1 MCISKDGD
9 GVGTRDD
16 VASSEATA
24 SEASASEVG
33 GATAAKQPEQGGSE
47 AANEEEEDRDVWR
60 RRSLQASGNA
70 SQAEGVESS
79 NEARRVAES
88 VQVATAT
95 DAETGTFLFLVYLA
109 E

>member
-47 AANEEEEDRDVWR
+47 AANEEEEDVWR

-88 VQVATAT
+88 AQVATAT
-95 DAETGTFLFLVYLA
+95 DADTGTFLFLVYLV